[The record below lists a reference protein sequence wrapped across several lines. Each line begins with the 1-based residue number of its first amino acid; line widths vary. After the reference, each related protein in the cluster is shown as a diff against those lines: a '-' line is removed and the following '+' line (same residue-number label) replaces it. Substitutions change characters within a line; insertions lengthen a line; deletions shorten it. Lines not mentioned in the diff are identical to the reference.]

1 MSQPVGQEQIWERLR
16 DVYDP
21 ELHRS
26 IVDLGMVGEVTV
38 DGDHVRVLIKLTVAG
53 CPLKAEIQR
62 RVSTALAELPGIESV
77 MVSLD
82 TMTDE
87 ERAAARETVSPGIS
101 KPSPFA
107 EDGVGTTVVAVASGK
122 GGVGKS
128 SVTANL
134 AVALAATGRTVG
146 LLDADVYGYSIPR
159 MMGVQRQAVMVDDLM
174 LPVEAFGVRIMSIG
188 FLTEEDSPVIWRG
201 PMLHKALTSFVAE
214 TYWDDPDFLLV
225 DLPPGTGDVSLSV
238 AQLLPRAALLVVTTP
253 QLAAQRVARR
263 AAMMAHRV
271 DLPVVGVLE
280 NMSGFVAPDT
290 GHRYDVFGSGGGE
303 QLASELGRP
312 LIGQIPLEP
321 SVAEAGDAGTPLV
334 AAGNGSPAADALR
347 GAADR
352 LLDELAAMA
361 RANGASGS
369 LEHTSAD
376 TS

>member
-1 MSQPVGQEQIWERLR
+1 MSSISPEQIWERLR

-26 IVDLGMVGEVTV
+26 VVDLGMVGDVSI
-38 DGDHVRVLIKLTVAG
+38 DGDRVRVLIKLTVAG
-53 CPLKAEIQR
+53 CPLKAEIQK
-62 RVSTALAELPGIESV
+62 RVSSALAELPGIESV

-87 ERAAARETVSPGIS
+87 ERAAARETVSPGIT

-107 EDGVGTTVVAVASGK
+107 EDGVGTTVIAIASGK

-128 SVTANL
+128 SITANL
-134 AVALAATGRTVG
+134 AVALAATGRSVG

-271 DLPVVGVLE
+271 DLPVIGVLE

-290 GHRYDVFGSGGGE
+290 GHRYDVFGAGGGA
-303 QLASELGRP
+303 QLAKDLGRP

-321 SVAEAGDAGTPLV
+321 SVAEAGDAGTPVV
-334 AAGNGSPAADALR
+334 AGETESPAAEALKA
-347 GAADR
+347 AADR
-352 LLDELAAMA
+352 LLEELAVMA
-361 RANGASGS
+361 HAEGNGA
-369 LEHTSAD
+369 LQHTSAD
-376 TS
+376 SG